1 MPSSTGS
8 RQATSRAGASRGAG
22 DVNGDGTV
30 DFTDLWQVI
39 DNMGSACDT
48 PEACPEDVDGNGVVN
63 IFDVPAVFTH
73 LGPCP

>member
-1 MPSSTGS
+1 M
-8 RQATSRAGASRGAG
+8 
-22 DVNGDGTV
+22 
-30 DFTDLWQVI
+30 DFTDLGQVV

-63 IFDVPAVFTH
+63 IFDVLAVFTH

>member
-1 MPSSTGS
+1 
-8 RQATSRAGASRGAG
+8 
-22 DVNGDGTV
+22 V
-30 DFTDLWQVI
+30 DFTDLGQVV

>member
-1 MPSSTGS
+1 LLAGS
-8 RQATSRAGASRGAG
+8 RPSRRQVYQRTVDA
-22 DVNGDGTV
+22 GDGTV
-30 DFTDLWQVI
+30 DFTDLGQVV

-63 IFDVPAVFTH
+63 IFDVLAVFTH